1 MTTLIAVMEPPRTR
15 TSMRGSL
22 FPKKPTLLLKPP
34 RVLLFSSVSSLS
46 FGPPVE
52 ECALW
57 RPSYRDIRALTLV
70 MLLGERKDLRWGCS
84 VLGLG
89 TLRGRWWC
97 DALVCRGRHTDSSVS
112 VSML

>member
-1 MTTLIAVMEPPRTR
+1 MDL
-15 TSMRGSL
+15 SSL
-22 FPKKPTLLLKPP
+22 KSPLYWKPP
-34 RVLLFSSVSSLS
+34 RVLPFSSMSPLS

-97 DALVCRGRHTDSSVS
+97 DVLVCRGKHMDSFVS